1 MLAEN
6 ASLKCVRHRGYSSDA
21 AVELDNL
28 QIFPSRLP
36 LHSSSESSA
45 RRSGGGELQVV
56 HSGFKA
62 SSHCSLSDSSP
73 RADDPF
79 QPDNLQPF
87 YAVLM
92 LHMSL
97 SGTLAKVNSFF
108 WLSGPAASLMS
119 RCCVYR
125 HVTLKSWSLETWLH
139 VFSLPFFRNPVICA
153 QFFHT

>member
-1 MLAEN
+1 MMLRSSLTTCRFFPP
-6 ASLKCVRHRGYSSDA
+6 ASPFTP
-21 AVELDNL
+21 AVNH
-28 QIFPSRLP
+28 QPGGV
-36 LHSSSESSA
+36 
-45 RRSGGGELQVV
+45 GGGELQVV

-119 RCCVYR
+119 RSCVYR

>member
-1 MLAEN
+1 MRPTQRLQQWCCGWAWQLADF
-6 ASLKCVRHRGYSSDA
+6 SLPPPPS
-21 AVELDNL
+21 L
-28 QIFPSRLP
+28 QQWIISPA
-36 LHSSSESSA
+36 EW
-45 RRSGGGELQVV
+45 GGELQVV